1 MGAWGHGLLDNDTT
15 LDFVDDT
22 AERLQGRLTSTTFM
36 PMYSDFYNA
45 AIFIHGIKAAM
56 EDGPRQNALGG
67 KHRRLP
73 SSVHALC
80 RAFVRQFTVAL
91 RDEPEDFMAVL
102 YRQLD
107 MVQGLLDADAEAE
120 QASDLARGS
129 VADALLAG
137 TSFEAGLNSE

>member
-1 MGAWGHGLLDNDTT
+1 
-15 LDFVDDT
+15 
-22 AERLQGRLTSTTFM
+22 
-36 PMYSDFYNA
+36 
-45 AIFIHGIKAAM
+45 
-56 EDGPRQNALGG
+56 
-67 KHRRLP
+67 
-73 SSVHALC
+73 
-80 RAFVRQFTVAL
+80 
-91 RDEPEDFMAVL
+91 MAVL